1 MLGCPPPTIISSTF
15 PLYSSIHF
23 PLSTPFPSTPP
34 HFPFFFLSSLFFNT
48 CPSIYSISF
57 YSTSRSFLLPFVS
70 ILQYLSLYLFLFL
83 LLNLSF
89 LSSSF
94 RLYSSIPF
102 PLSTPFPSTPP
113 HLAFLLPF
121 LSILQYLSLYL
132 LLFILLHLTF
142 LSSSFRLYSSIP
154 FPLSIPFP
162 STPPHVPFFFLLSL
176 FFNTFPLSIPFPST
190 SPHVPFFFLSSL
202 FFNTFPSIYSFS
214 FYSTSRSFLLPFVS
228 ILQYL
233 SFYLLLFILLHL
245 TFLSSSF
252 RLYSSIPFPLSTPV
266 HSTPPHVPFF
276 FLSSLF
282 FNTFPSIY
290 YFPFYSTSP
299 CISSVLNSFCFI

>member
-34 HFPFFFLSSLFFNT
+34 HF
-48 CPSIYSISF
+48 
-57 YSTSRSFLLPFVS
+57 
-70 ILQYLSLYLFLFL
+70 
-83 LLNLSF
+83 
-89 LSSSF
+89 
-94 RLYSSIPF
+94 
-102 PLSTPFPSTPP
+102 
-113 HLAFLLPF
+113 LPF

-132 LLFILLHLTF
+132 LHFLLLHLTF

-154 FPLSIPFP
+154 VPLSIPFP
-162 STPPHVPFFFLLSL
+162 STP
-176 FFNTFPLSIPFPST
+176 
-190 SPHVPFFFLSSL
+190 PHVPFFFLSSL

-214 FYSTSRSFLLPFVS
+214 FYSTSPC
-228 ILQYL
+228 I
-233 SFYLLLFILLHL
+233 
-245 TFLSSSF
+245 SSSF
-252 RLYSSIPFPLSTPV
+252 PLYSSIPFPLSTPV

-299 CISSVLNSFCFI
+299 CISSVLNSFCFIWFYINLTCIYRCKRAFSFKQKWIERSWLN